1 LQIVADAIF
10 EILFEDF
17 AGCQI
22 EFRVPNDATA
32 DKDPQA
38 FTFIE
43 KFFDSLTLLLAEFDP
58 AMVGV
63 QVIHER
69 GKAG

>member
-22 EFRVPNDATA
+22 EFRVPNDAVA
-32 DKDPQA
+32 DEDPEA
-38 FTFIE
+38 LATIDGLNGHRANFVIGL
-43 KFFDSLTLLLAEFDP
+43 SLGAYEHAL
-58 AMVGV
+58 
-63 QVIHER
+63 
-69 GKAG
+69 